1 MSSYSTKFRQGKT
14 QQWSLTMQGFAFVQ
28 QQEANG
34 RTGRHLPGI
43 TQAAQE
49 HTVFLGKGFTTR
61 TNKPEQTQG
70 VKGAQL
76 KAATHC
82 TTQGNPALL
91 TLRLGQ
97 ANFAMTTSLLR
108 FKAQNVLFPLPSCQA
123 QATLVGKKKQTSSV
137 PGLTPP
143 SYIPDQPLNFFY

>member
-1 MSSYSTKFRQGKT
+1 
-14 QQWSLTMQGFAFVQ
+14 MQGFAFVQ

-91 TLRLGQ
+91 TVRLGQ

-123 QATLVGKKKQTSSV
+123 QASLVGKKNQLSSV
-137 PGLTPP
+137 SGLTP
-143 SYIPDQPLNFFY
+143 SSHIPDQPLNFYY